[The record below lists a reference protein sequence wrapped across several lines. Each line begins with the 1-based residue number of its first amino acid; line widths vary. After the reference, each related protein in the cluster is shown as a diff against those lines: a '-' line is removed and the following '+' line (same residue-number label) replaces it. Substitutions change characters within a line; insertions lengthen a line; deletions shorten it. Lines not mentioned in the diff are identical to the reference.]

1 MLRPARFLACFLAAS
16 LLALATH
23 PASAAT
29 VDLPP
34 LPDAIKSQGVLRVGV
49 RCDQPPYGYQ
59 DGTGAFAGV
68 EVEMGKQIAQYAF
81 GSKDKAVF
89 TCVTAENRVPQLL
102 GNKVDLLIATLGVS
116 PERARVIDFTAP
128 YRWGASD
135 VLIRRDSGI
144 KSLADLSGKTLV
156 ALKGSVQAK
165 WFEDHMPD
173 VRVLRLNS
181 AADALQTFRQ
191 GRADAYTHDAATLV
205 IAAAHEPN
213 AKLINQYFLISDAA
227 IGVRKNEG
235 AWRDYLSAA
244 IARMRSDNL
253 FIGWVK
259 QYVPEELRSYYFDVF
274 QNGRPDEAATPGAS
288 DKTPKSK
295 VTAKVKESAS
305 GLSFDTHYLEK
316 QWPTLWSGTLM
327 TVKVSFIA
335 MVLSALIGAIGC
347 AIRVFHVPVLA
358 RCVGAYVEV
367 MRNTPI
373 LVQLFFIFYGLP
385 AVGLKLSLF
394 ASGVLCLT
402 LWAGAYQIENLRGG
416 MASVERRMYESCLA
430 LALRPWHYFVSVAMP
445 IAVRNALP
453 SMLNTAISLLK
464 NSSYLQAIGLME
476 LTFVAVDRI
485 ATDFRPLEMFSAI
498 LVLYLCMVAVLTLL
512 VQQLA
517 RRLQRPFKAN

>member
-1 MLRPARFLACFLAAS
+1 MLRFARMLAAAG
-16 LLALATH
+16 LAVTAH
-23 PASAAT
+23 IACAAK
-29 VDLPP
+29 VALPP
-34 LPDAIKSQGVLRVGV
+34 LPAEIQSQGELRVGV
-49 RCDQPPYGYQ
+49 RCDQPPYGFQ
-59 DGTGAFAGV
+59 DRTGAFAGV
-68 EVEMGKQIAQYAF
+68 EVEMGKQIAQWAF

-89 TCVTAENRVPQLL
+89 TCVTGENRVPQLL
-102 GNKVDLLIATLGVS
+102 GKKVDLLIATLGVS
-116 PERARVIDFTAP
+116 PERARVIDFTTP

-135 VLIRRDSGI
+135 VLVHRDSGI
-144 KSLADLSGKTLV
+144 TNLAELSGKTIV
-156 ALKGSVQAK
+156 AIKGTVQAK
-165 WFEDHMPD
+165 WFEDHVPD

-205 IAAAHEPN
+205 IAAAHEPD
-213 AKLINQYFLISDAA
+213 AKLIGQYFLVSDAA
-227 IGVRKNEG
+227 IGVRKNEP

-244 IARMRSDNL
+244 ILRMRSENR
-253 FIGWVK
+253 FVGWVK
-259 QYVPEELRSYYFDVF
+259 QYVPEEIRSYYLDAF
-274 QNGRPDEAATPGAS
+274 QGDRPNEVGTPG
-288 DKTPKSK
+288 KTLK
-295 VTAKVKESAS
+295 AKLKDSAP
-305 GLSFDTHYLEK
+305 GLTFDTAYLAR
-316 QWPTLWSGTLM
+316 QWPALLSGTLM
-327 TVKVSFIA
+327 TLKVSVIA
-335 MVLSALIGAIGC
+335 IALSALIGAIGC
-347 AIRVFHVPVLA
+347 AIRVFRVPVLD
-358 RCVGAYVEV
+358 RCVAAYVEL

-394 ASGVLCLT
+394 ASGVLCLS

-430 LALRPWHYFVSVAMP
+430 LSLRPWHYFIFVAMP

-498 LVLYLCMVAVLTLL
+498 LVLYLGMVAVLTLL
-512 VQQLA
+512 VHQVA
-517 RRLQRPFKAN
+517 KRLQRPFKMN

>member
-1 MLRPARFLACFLAAS
+1 MFRHARLLAAL

-23 PASAAT
+23 LASAAT
-29 VDLPP
+29 ADLPP
-34 LPDAIKSQGVLRVGV
+34 LPAAIKSQGQLRVGV

-59 DGTGAFAGV
+59 DRTGAFAGV
-68 EVEMGKQIAQYAF
+68 EVEMGKQIAQWAF
-81 GSKDKAVF
+81 GSKEKAVF

-135 VLIRRDSGI
+135 VLVRRDSGI
-144 KSLADLSGKTLV
+144 RKLADLSGKTLV

-173 VRVLRLNS
+173 VKMLRLNS

-205 IAAAHEPN
+205 IAAAHEPD
-213 AKLINQYFLISDAA
+213 AKLVGQYFLISDAA

-244 IARMRSDNL
+244 IVRMRRENL
-253 FIGWVK
+253 FVGWVK
-259 QYVPEELRSYYFDVF
+259 QYVPQDIRSYYLEVF
-274 QNGRPDEAATPGAS
+274 QNGRPDETGTPG
-288 DKTPKSK
+288 KTPR
-295 VTAKVKESAS
+295 AKVKGGAAGLTFDAS
-305 GLSFDTHYLEK
+305 YLAK
-316 QWPTLWSGTLM
+316 QWPTLLSGTLM
-327 TVKVSFIA
+327 TLKVSAIA
-335 MVLSALIGAIGC
+335 MLLSALIGAIGC
-347 AIRVFHVPVLA
+347 AIRVFQVPVLA
-358 RCVGAYVEV
+358 QCVSGYVEL

-464 NSSYLQAIGLME
+464 NSSYLQAIGLTE

-498 LVLYLCMVAVLTLL
+498 LVLYLGMVAVLTLL
-512 VQQLA
+512 VHQLA

>member
-1 MLRPARFLACFLAAS
+1 MFRPARLLAAS

-23 PASAAT
+23 LVSAAT
-29 VDLPP
+29 ADLPP
-34 LPDAIKSQGVLRVGV
+34 LPDAIKSQGKLRVGV

-68 EVEMGKQIAQYAF
+68 EVEMGKQIAQWAF

-135 VLIRRDSGI
+135 VLVRRDSGV
-144 KSLADLSGKTLV
+144 KSLTDLSGKTLV

-173 VRVLRLNS
+173 VRMLRLNS

-205 IAAAHEPN
+205 IAAAHEPD
-213 AKLINQYFLISDAA
+213 AKLVGQYFLISDAA
-227 IGVRKNEG
+227 IGVRKNES

-244 IARMRSDNL
+244 VIRMRSGNL
-253 FIGWVK
+253 FVGWVK
-259 QYVPEELRSYYFDVF
+259 QYVPEDIRSYYLDVF
-274 QNGRPDEAATPGAS
+274 QNGRPDETGPPG
-288 DKTPKSK
+288 KTLK
-295 VTAKVKESAS
+295 AKVKDSAA
-305 GLSFDTHYLEK
+305 GLSFDASYLVK
-316 QWPTLWSGTLM
+316 QWPTLLSGTLM
-327 TVKVSFIA
+327 TLKVSAIA

-347 AIRVFHVPVLA
+347 AIRVFQVPVLA
-358 RCVGAYVEV
+358 RCVSGYVEL

-430 LALRPWHYFVSVAMP
+430 LALRPWHYFASVAMP

-498 LVLYLCMVAVLTLL
+498 LVLYLGMVAVLTLL
-512 VQQLA
+512 VHQLA
-517 RRLQRPFKAN
+517 KRLQRPFKAN

>member
-1 MLRPARFLACFLAAS
+1 MFRSPRYLAAFFAAA
-16 LLALATH
+16 LALAT
-23 PASAAT
+23 PAARAAT
-29 VDLPP
+29 SDLPP
-34 LPDAIKSQGVLRVGV
+34 VPAAIKSQGQLRVGV

-59 DGTGAFAGV
+59 DSTGAFAGV
-68 EVEMGKQIAQYAF
+68 EVEMGKQIAQWAF

-135 VLIRRDSGI
+135 VLVRRDSGV

-173 VRVLRLNS
+173 VKVLRLNS

-205 IAAAHEPN
+205 IAAAHEPD
-213 AKLINQYFLISDAA
+213 AKLVGQYFLISDAA
-227 IGVRKNEG
+227 IGVRKNES

-244 IARMRSDNL
+244 VLRMRRENL
-253 FIGWVK
+253 FVGWVK
-259 QYVPEELRSYYFDVF
+259 QYVPEDIRTYYLEVF
-274 QNGRPDEAATPGAS
+274 QNGRPDETEAPDSSG
-288 DKTPKSK
+288 KTFKE
-295 VTAKVKESAS
+295 KVKESTAS
-305 GLSFDTHYLEK
+305 RSFDVRYLEK
-316 QWPTLWSGTLM
+316 QWPALLSGTLM
-327 TVKVSFIA
+327 TLKVSAIA
-335 MVLSALIGAIGC
+335 MVLSVLIGAIGC
-347 AIRVFHVPVLA
+347 AIRVFRVPVLA
-358 RCVGAYVEV
+358 RCVAGYVEL

-430 LALRPWHYFVSVAMP
+430 LALRPWHYFAGVAMP
-445 IAVRNALP
+445 IAVRTALP

-498 LVLYLCMVAVLTLL
+498 LVLYLGMVAVLTLL
-512 VQQLA
+512 VHQLA
-517 RRLQRPFKAN
+517 KRLQRPFKAN